1 MYMRASLENFSNLPS
16 KTAIS
21 YQQNSEK
28 HVGVGAG
35 LRSVWLY
42 ASVKR
47 TSLREARSPS
57 RPGFKLQGPL

>member
-28 HVGVGAG
+28 HVGWGRG
-35 LRSVWLY
+35 Y
-42 ASVKR
+42 AQSGYTQV
-47 TSLREARSPS
+47 
-57 RPGFKLQGPL
+57 